1 MREFEAGFQK
11 LQSELQNEEARL
23 AVMTMDNIRGR
34 GLVKGEQKGDTYKDI
49 KQNVTGIINYKKP
62 LKSKRGKTRLT
73 GNRKK
78 KAREFFKNLK
88 PGEFNRPR
96 KIFVKN
102 RIAVRKS
109 NLFEIFDHKTNFS
122 KGFKGLVQKRKNAKI
137 TIEKFRDGKKSVRFE
152 FFGSDGRMLRLKSFG
167 NKRKQVVTT
176 AEGKQLKGRKGKRDV
191 VRNNIRRVFV
201 GLHNKALKKYVDSD
215 YAKDFK
221 KIK

>member
-1 MREFEAGFQK
+1 MAKTTSKVTSNIPKAMREFEAGFQK

-23 AVMTMDNIRGR
+23 AVITMDNIKDR
-34 GLVKGEQKGDTYKDI
+34 GLVKGEQDKKRYKDI
-49 KQNVTGIINYKKP
+49 KQKVSGIINYSPPKKGGG
-62 LKSKRGKTRLT
+62 RQ
-73 GNRKK
+73 
-78 KAREFFKNLK
+78 KA
-88 PGEFNRPR
+88 R

-109 NLFEIFDHKTNFS
+109 NLFEIFEHKTKFS

-137 TIEKFRDGKKSVRFE
+137 TIEKFRDGKKSIRFE

-191 VRNNIRRVFV
+191 VRNNIRRVFI